1 MSALDTQTFTYPPY
15 RRLHPAY
22 IGSFCGHLLPVPV
35 RPDSAAVRAV
45 VSLLPMIIDHPPFT
59 HDKSGRAALRLPTC
73 AASRTSERCLLEA
86 CRKRWY
92 VGHVGLAAEI
102 RAASEASSSPVPQRN
117 SFPKVSELRGSTG
130 ALRVHMEDDNRRGDL
145 GAPHSMTHDR
155 RPFSTL
161 LSSGG
166 EVCLSGWGCVGY
178 LCEST
183 THAWG
188 VVSGTTR
195 RFRGRATLRKRIRIQ
210 ICGPI
215 QLSPVRVQASGSR
228 HPLKRHGH
236 GWPRSAYSSDEVGGT
251 WLRPRAVRA
260 SLATI
265 PDAHDKW
272 TCADMTST

>member
-1 MSALDTQTFTYPPY
+1 
-15 RRLHPAY
+15 
-22 IGSFCGHLLPVPV
+22 
-35 RPDSAAVRAV
+35 
-45 VSLLPMIIDHPPFT
+45 MIIDHPPFT

-117 SFPKVSELRGSTG
+117 CKISKDSSEEPECARDHEGDARRLGLTSFPKVSELRGSTG